1 MIDGLNIALRF
12 ALYADLMLLFG
23 LPLFGLYALGE
34 AERRAGR
41 FVAFRPLIAALSVAA
56 IGLSILGIVVMT
68 ASMAGVSLRDVDP
81 SAVTAMITDTSMGHA
96 WGVRMAALALT
107 TLVAIALKGPAAR
120 MRLSLATSGAAVAL
134 ASLAW
139 AGHGA
144 AGEGAV
150 GAIQL
155 IADII
160 HLGAAG
166 AWIGALA
173 GLAFLLFRPLT
184 SAVEDDIR
192 RTHSAFDSFSTV
204 GTIIVGL
211 IVATGLINGY
221 ALVGPRNVLALPL
234 TVYGQVLLAKLA
246 LFGAMLGLAG
256 ANRYRLTPALHKA
269 IHDGAPERAV
279 GPLRRS
285 LVLEASAAAAILG
298 LVAWLGTLQPPMSS

>member
-1 MIDGLNIALRF
+1 MIEALNIALRF
-12 ALYADLMLLFG
+12 ALYANLMLLFG
-23 LPLFGLYALGE
+23 LPLFGLYALDE
-34 AERRAGR
+34 AERRAEGLI
-41 FVAFRPLIAALSVAA
+41 VFRPLITGLSIAA
-56 IGLSILGIVVMT
+56 IGLSILSIVVMT

-81 SAVTAMITDTSMGHA
+81 SAVTAMITDTPMGHA

-107 TLVAIALKGPAAR
+107 TLIAIALKRPTAR
-120 MRLSLATSGAAVAL
+120 IRLSFATFGAAVAL

-144 AGEGAV
+144 AGEGAA
-150 GAIQL
+150 GGIQL

-173 GLAFLLFRPLT
+173 ALAFLLFRPL
-184 SAVEDDIR
+184 AGAAEDDIR
-192 RTHSAFDSFSTV
+192 LTHRAFDGFSTA

-221 ALVGPRNVLALPL
+221 ALVGPRNILSAPSTL
-234 TVYGQVLLAKLA
+234 YGQVLIAKLV

-256 ANRYRLTPALHKA
+256 ANRYHLTPALHKA
-269 IHDGAPERAV
+269 IHNGSPDRAIGA
-279 GPLRRS
+279 LRKS
-285 LVLEASAAAAILG
+285 LLLEASAATVILG
-298 LVAWLGTLQPPMSS
+298 LVAWLGTLQPPLSQ